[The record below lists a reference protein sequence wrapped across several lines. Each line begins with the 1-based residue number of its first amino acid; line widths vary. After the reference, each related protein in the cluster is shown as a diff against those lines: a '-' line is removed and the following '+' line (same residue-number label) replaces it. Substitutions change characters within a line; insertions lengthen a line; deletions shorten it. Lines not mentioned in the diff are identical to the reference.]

1 MKAAKVVCS
10 LHVAR
15 VVTCKY
21 SLATPLSE
29 HQGHSLNLDCKV
41 KKKRKEMHTSLTY
54 NEGSR
59 CVSLLVTSVVTLSKV
74 IVVWAT
80 ISRHMAYLF

>member
-1 MKAAKVVCS
+1 
-10 LHVAR
+10 
-15 VVTCKY
+15 
-21 SLATPLSE
+21 
-29 HQGHSLNLDCKV
+29 
-41 KKKRKEMHTSLTY
+41 MHTSLTY

-80 ISRHMAYLF
+80 ISRHMANLCFSLGAHMESFRF

>member
-1 MKAAKVVCS
+1 
-10 LHVAR
+10 
-15 VVTCKY
+15 
-21 SLATPLSE
+21 
-29 HQGHSLNLDCKV
+29 
-41 KKKRKEMHTSLTY
+41 MHTSLTY

-80 ISRHMAYLF
+80 ISRHMAYLFSFRSPHGKLSFLIELDSWQLRYCR

>member
-1 MKAAKVVCS
+1 
-10 LHVAR
+10 
-15 VVTCKY
+15 
-21 SLATPLSE
+21 
-29 HQGHSLNLDCKV
+29 
-41 KKKRKEMHTSLTY
+41 MHTSLTY